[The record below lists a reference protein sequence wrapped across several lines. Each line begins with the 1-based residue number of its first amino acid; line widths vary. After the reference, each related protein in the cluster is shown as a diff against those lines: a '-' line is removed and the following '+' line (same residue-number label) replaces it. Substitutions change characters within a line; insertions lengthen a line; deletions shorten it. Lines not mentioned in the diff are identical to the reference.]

1 MAITGDQLRMA
12 RAALKLTVRDLAEI
26 TGIDKSTIARAE
38 AGGRAYYAT
47 MVKLQ
52 EALESNGVAFL
63 DPTDERGAGV
73 ALKLGVEPSRK
84 SEATGT
90 AQDEQGKGGLRALDP
105 VLAKFWTERPDKFA
119 RLSEDGRRAI
129 SEAALGD
136 PEALDDLSVL
146 P

>member
-52 EALESNGVAFL
+52 EALESNGVEFL

-73 ALKLGVEPSRK
+73 ALKLGVDPSRK
-84 SEATGT
+84 SDEKGT
-90 AQDEQGKGGLRALDP
+90 ALDKQEHGGLQALDP
-105 VLAKFWTERPDKFA
+105 VLAKFWTERPDVFA
-119 RLSEDGRRAI
+119 RLSEEGRRAI
-129 SEAALGD
+129 SEVALGD
-136 PEALDDLSVL
+136 PEALDGLTAS
-146 P
+146 